1 MGKKTLI
8 FLAFANMLLICAGWI
23 MALYAYPHLPSKM
36 PLWINFF
43 GQQIMNT
50 KKSLLFFIY
59 PLAQTVFY
67 LGFWRLSKIKHEEK
81 RLFGKYPLYL
91 SERKFTLYSRLK
103 REYVYLALIFFN
115 LIFIH
120 LQRSIILLAHR
131 IEKGI
136 SEYYF
141 YSLFGIILIL
151 IPYYRI
157 RTRLILKK

>member
-1 MGKKTLI
+1 MRKKTLL
-8 FLAFANMLLICAGWI
+8 FLIMANTLLLCAGWI

-36 PLWINFF
+36 PLRISLF

-59 PLAQTVFY
+59 PFVQTIFF
-67 LGFWRLSKIKHEEK
+67 LGFWWVSKIKYEEK
-81 RLFGKYPLYL
+81 RLFGKFASGFSEEKLPLYL
-91 SERKFTLYSRLK
+91 QLK
-103 REYVYLALIFFN
+103 KEFAYLVLIFFN

-120 LQRSIILLAHR
+120 LQRSIILVAHK

-136 SEYYF
+136 SNYYF
-141 YSLFGIILIL
+141 YSLIGIVLIL

-157 RTRLILKK
+157 RTKLILKK